1 MKPVLLTVDD
11 DPLALIA
18 LERDLKQQYS
28 NRFRILQADSG
39 LKGLELIKQLK
50 LRSELLHYF

>member
-18 LERDLKQQYS
+18 IERDLRQQYS
-28 NRFRILQADSG
+28 NRFRVLQAD
-39 LKGLELIKQLK
+39 K
-50 LRSELLHYF
+50 

>member
-18 LERDLKQQYS
+18 LARDLKQQYS
-28 NRFRILQADSG
+28 NRFRILQAESG
-39 LKGLELIKQLK
+39 FKGLVLIKQLK
-50 LRSELLHYF
+50 